1 MSTDPT
7 EGAPVV
13 PGGAEATKA
22 ERSDTPLTEAEAT
35 QKGIKN
41 FSLERFPI
49 TPAAHDFLKQNGMA
63 PYQPFWQRFWDGLRR
78 RAAEASKQLTRA
90 EVETLLRKYSDIVS
104 EERAEHGALYQTESD
119 KTAPDGGA
127 KFTCQFPGGCT
138 AEVTPMTW
146 NLVVN
151 NTIWVHRGSPKQGQP
166 IRRGVFMINV
176 NSEDGSTLIVGLCRS
191 HLRQCVHDR
200 EVAGRDSKS
209 LPYEDAYRITTS
221 MDSQLEGRQD
231 MLREAPPR
239 RPRLARDEVAARML
253 GINTGRVLSEGA
265 TPPPTPV
272 GNIRV
277 EGGEPPADRNPKRRH
292 QR

>member
-90 EVETLLRKYSDIVS
+90 EVETLLKEYSDIVS
-104 EERAEHGALYQTESD
+104 EERAEHGALYQAETD
-119 KTAPDGGA
+119 KMAPEA
-127 KFTCQFPGGCT
+127 EFTCQFPGGCT
-138 AEVTPMTW
+138 DKVTSTTW
-146 NLVVN
+146 NYVVRG
-151 NTIWVHRGSPKQGQP
+151 IVWVHGAGPKQGQP

-176 NSEDGSTLIVGLCRS
+176 NPKDGGTQIVGLCRA
-191 HLRQCVHDR
+191 HLRQCVRDR
-200 EVAGRDSKS
+200 QAAGMDSRS
-209 LPYEDAYRITTS
+209 FPYEDAYRIVATI
-221 MDSQLEGRQD
+221 DGRREGRQE
-231 MLREAPPR
+231 MLRGAVPPR
-239 RPRLARDEVAARML
+239 HLRRASDEAAARML
-253 GINTGRVLSEGA
+253 GISTGQVLSEGA
-265 TPPPTPV
+265 TPPGTPV
-272 GNIRV
+272 GNVRL
-277 EGGEPPADRNPKRRH
+277 EKDGPPADRSGKRRS